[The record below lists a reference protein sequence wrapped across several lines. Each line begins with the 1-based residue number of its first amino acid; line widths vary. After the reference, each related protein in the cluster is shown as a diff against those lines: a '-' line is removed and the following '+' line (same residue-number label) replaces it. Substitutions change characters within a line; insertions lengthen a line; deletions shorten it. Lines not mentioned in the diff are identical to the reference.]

1 MDIIWHRCRQRGV
14 RLPSHFQHARCHRCS
29 DVREALINAP
39 NATSIITLFTA
50 AVSMLNKMHSEV
62 IIQGHW

>member
-29 DVREALINAP
+29 DVREAPDKRAERDVDYHFVYR
-39 NATSIITLFTA
+39 SC
-50 AVSMLNKMHSEV
+50 
-62 IIQGHW
+62 